1 MDNPNPNANANPN
14 QVPVFCCD
22 ELQTPQSM
30 PMFLSRKAL
39 QEAWVVS
46 GRKLSELPQQA
57 PLLSMAVLTMAL
69 LAVATLTTMA
79 SLTVAITYYAL
90 AVMDLQP

>member
-1 MDNPNPNANANPN
+1 
-14 QVPVFCCD
+14 VPVFCCD